1 MSNKYIELYNK
12 ALRLAI
18 TSHANQVD
26 QTGILYIT
34 HPIRVADACD
44 GWVDKIVALLHDVVE
59 DTDCTFDIL
68 RAIFPEEI
76 IMAVDAITRRDGESE
91 HDYYVRVLHNI
102 IATRVKKHDLEDNIR
117 LPRFINSLKQKDLD
131 RAAKYHKRLRMID
144 SVLYNVGDE

>member
-26 QTGILYIT
+26 KTGILYIT

-91 HDYYVRVLHNI
+91 PLPQLGGAHRVRVRRP
-102 IATRVKKHDLEDNIR
+102 ARRRGDGMGR
-117 LPRFINSLKQKDLD
+117 
-131 RAAKYHKRLRMID
+131 
-144 SVLYNVGDE
+144 SVRQGTERTCLQDQVVRG